1 MFQISAQES
10 RRKKKE
16 YMDTLEKRMELLNNE
31 VDTFRQR
38 CSFLEQQNGALQMQL
53 QKLQAQLSAAAVTT
67 SSSKS
72 FSTPANKTSLA
83 VSLHLIKVWAV
94 HPKNET
100 TYWRIHL
107 SFFCSNYLICRQ
119 MFTCEKGLSL
129 AEFKIEKKFARNNS
143 IKLF

>member
-31 VDTFRQR
+31 VDKFRQR

-83 VSLHLIKVWAV
+83 SQVMGDHGFDYFTLLFYFSYCLL
-94 HPKNET
+94 EG
-100 TYWRIHL
+100 
-107 SFFCSNYLICRQ
+107 SF
-119 MFTCEKGLSL
+119 L
-129 AEFKIEKKFARNNS
+129 AEMAGQQTALNGRAKNWLEWHGKKNNS
-143 IKLF
+143 KETSGGH